1 MFMDRYRDRVP
12 VRTIGSG
19 TRYDGKVWFESL
31 CSIRSINGTPTSNVE
46 KSMLNAGDLVTI
58 VFKNRTYS
66 GVVDL
71 TGDVAVREESDG
83 SPTKSPSSAAP
94 QSRDGT
100 REEERQDVGEPPQP
114 LEEKQ
119 EPALDQQPRQEVK
132 VETSSRPKTKTLK
145 RPRDSGASPP
155 RVARKKKKF
164 VQKKEGK
171 RMS

>member
-1 MFMDRYRDRVP
+1 MQCH
-12 VRTIGSG
+12 GSG
-19 TRYDGKVWFESL
+19 TRYDGKVWYESL
-31 CSIRSINGTPTSNVE
+31 CSIPSINGTPTNDVE
-46 KSMLNAGDLVTI
+46 KSMSNAGDQVTI

-66 GVVDL
+66 GVVDQ
-71 TGDVAVREESDG
+71 TGDVAVQEESDG
-83 SPTKSPSSAAP
+83 TATKSPPAAP

-100 REEERQDVGEPPQP
+100 HEEERQDEGEPPQP

-119 EPALDQQPRQEVK
+119 EPTLEQQPRQEVK
-132 VETSSRPKTKTLK
+132 VETPSRPCTSPHKPKTKTLK

-155 RVARKKKKF
+155 RDARKKKKS